1 MKLSSVR
8 IQKFRAFEDETIKF
22 DDYTC
27 LVGPNGSGKSTVLYA
42 LNIFFRETAESPT
55 NLIEL
60 QEEDFHGSE
69 TSEPIEITVTFTD
82 LNKEAQRDFADYCR
96 QGQLIVTAKAAYD
109 PETQKATVRQY
120 GERKGMADFRGFF
133 EAEKRGAAVPELKEI
148 YSGIQKERTD
158 LSNATTKQN
167 MIESLHT
174 YEGNHPEL
182 GQLIRSED
190 QFYGFSRGRNR
201 LAKYL
206 QWVFVPA
213 VKDAS
218 TEELEAKDTALG
230 KLLARTVRA
239 KVNFDEPLKEL
250 RAKTQQEY
258 EKLLAERQ
266 GELDDISRSLKQRLE
281 EWAHP
286 DASLTLRWHQD
297 PDKSVRVDEP
307 LAQIIAAE
315 GPFSGKLARFGH
327 GLQRSYLLALLQELS
342 GSTNDGEPRLILGCE
357 EPELYQ
363 HPPQCRHMSQVL
375 QTLSTKDAQ
384 VIVSTHSPYFVTG
397 KRFENVRMFRKEPQ
411 TSRAKVSHVTYD
423 EIGRIIAEVREHE
436 PPKLPEGTLAKIHQA
451 LQPTLNEIFF
461 TNRLV
466 LVEGLED
473 IAYVTTYLTLMGF
486 DNDIRKAG
494 CHFVATD
501 KKSHMV
507 TPLAIAK
514 QMGIPTFAVFDADGH
529 LEDRDGNREMH
540 KKDNLAVLR
549 LAGVEVP
556 DPFPKDTFWG
566 QNVVM
571 WNSEFSRVV
580 AADFRQDEWNGYQE
594 EVREK
599 YGHVGNLHK
608 NSLFVADV
616 LEAAWRADRRSP
628 ALERLCRA
636 ILAFCGVPRES

>member
-1 MKLSSVR
+1 MKLLSVR

-60 QEEDFHGSE
+60 QEEDFHGSG

-82 LNKEAQRDFADYCR
+82 LNKEAQRDFADYYR
-96 QGQLIVTAKAAYD
+96 QGQLVVTAKAAYD

-120 GERKGMADFRGFF
+120 GERKGVAEFRGFF
-133 EAEKRGAAVPELKEI
+133 EAEKRGATVPELKEI
-148 YSGIQKERTD
+148 YSDLQKARTD
-158 LSNATTKQN
+158 LPNAANKSK
-167 MIESLHT
+167 MIESLRT
-174 YEGNHPEL
+174 YEENHPDL
-182 GQLIRSED
+182 AQPIPSED

-218 TEELEAKDTALG
+218 TEQLEAKDTALG

-239 KVNFDEPLKEL
+239 KVNFDEPLQAL
-250 RAKTQQEY
+250 REKTQEEY

-266 GELDDISRSLKQRLE
+266 GELDNISRALKQRLE

-297 PDKSVRVDEP
+297 PEKSVRVDEP
-307 LAQIIAAE
+307 LAQIIAGE
-315 GPFSGKLARFGH
+315 GAFSGNIARFGH
-327 GLQRSYLLALLQELS
+327 GFQRSYLLALLQELS

-363 HPPQCRHMSQVL
+363 HPPQCRHMAQVL

-384 VIVSTHSPYFVTG
+384 VIISTHSPYFVSG

-423 EIGRIIAEVREHE
+423 EIGRIIAEARENE
-436 PPKLPEGTLAKIHQA
+436 PPKIPEGTLLKIHQA
-451 LQPTLNEIFF
+451 LQPALNEIFF

-466 LVEGLED
+466 LVEGRED
-473 IAYVTTYLTLMGF
+473 IAYITTYLTLMGH
-486 DNDIRKAG
+486 DNDVRKAG

-507 TPLAIAK
+507 IPLAIAK
-514 QMGIPTFAVFDADGH
+514 QMGIPTFVVFDADGH
-529 LEDRDGNREMH
+529 LGDHHSIKEMH
-540 KKDNLAVLR
+540 RKDNLAVLR
-549 LAGVEVP
+549 LAGVEGP

-566 QNVVM
+566 PNMVM
-571 WNSEFSRVV
+571 WNSELSKVV
-580 AADFRQDEWNGYQE
+580 EADFDQEEWNSYQE
-594 EVREK
+594 EVRAK
-599 YGHVGNLHK
+599 YGHVGYLHK

-616 LEAAWRADRRSP
+616 LEAAWRANRRSP
-628 ALERLCRA
+628 ILERLCRA
-636 ILAFCGVPRES
+636 ILAFCGVPEES